1 MMKPSLLLLL
11 TFLLLGFPNVALGKS
26 LLVLQTDFGL
36 KDGAVSAMRGVIYQ
50 VDDSLKVSD
59 LTHEIP
65 AFNTWEASYRLMQV
79 MPYWKKGTVFV
90 SVVDPGVGSS
100 RKSVVAKLKT
110 GQIIVTPDNGT
121 LTHISQRFGIEE
133 TRLID
138 ETKLRLKGSTQS
150 HTFHGRDVYA
160 YTGAM
165 LASGKTNFE
174 KVGPPIK
181 EDLVTHKFAQ
191 ATWSEGILSGNI
203 PVLDP
208 QYGNVW
214 TNISNDLAKK
224 MSLDA
229 GELYRVQIFNQQ
241 SLVYNRVIPFAR
253 TFGDV
258 AIGED
263 LIYMNSLLDL
273 ALAVNQGNFAKMRSI
288 QAGSEWTVKISR
300 P

>member
-1 MMKPSLLLLL
+1 MKPSFFSILLASCLMVNPL
-11 TFLLLGFPNVALGKS
+11 ALAKS

-36 KDGAVSAMRGVIYQ
+36 KDGAVSAMKGVIFQ
-50 VDDSLKVSD
+50 VDDNLKVSD

-110 GQIIVTPDNGT
+110 GHLIVTPDNGT
-121 LTHISQRFGIEE
+121 LTHLAQKFGIEE
-133 TRLID
+133 VRQID
-138 ETKLRLKGSTQS
+138 EKKMRIKGSTLS

-165 LASGKTNFE
+165 LASEKTPFD
-174 KVGPPIK
+174 KVGPAVK
-181 EDLVTHKFAQ
+181 DDLVKLDFTQ
-191 ATWSEGILSGNI
+191 ATWSEGVLSGNI

-214 TNISNDLAKK
+214 TNISNDLADK
-224 MSLDA
+224 MNLNV

-241 SLVYNRVIPFAR
+241 RLVYNRVIPFAR

-258 AIGED
+258 TVGED
-263 LIYMNSLLDL
+263 LIYLNSLLDL
-273 ALAVNQGNFAKMRSI
+273 ALAVNQGNFAKMRGIES
-288 QAGSEWTVKISR
+288 GSDWTVKISR